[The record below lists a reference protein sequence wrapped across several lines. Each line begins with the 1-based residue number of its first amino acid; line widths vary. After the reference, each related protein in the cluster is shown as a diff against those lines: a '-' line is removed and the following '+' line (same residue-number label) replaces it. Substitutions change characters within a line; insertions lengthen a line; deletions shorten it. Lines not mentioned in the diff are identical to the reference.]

1 MRVSARLRNSIA
13 LLAGAASASVLVLAF
28 PTAAAAEAPVDLNG
42 AYVLDTVGAIEG
54 NETRVLAAIDELYES
69 ARIQLFVV
77 YVDNFTGSTNW
88 ANDTA
93 VLNGLGANDVLLAV
107 AIDERNYEISI
118 DPEFP
123 LSDAQVSEVES
134 NDIEPRLRDDDWA
147 GAAIAAVQGFQAA
160 AGSEAPPNP
169 DGPAIPITPI
179 GDSVGGI
186 PILPILGGVAVVAAG
201 IFVYSR
207 VRRRSGSPTSNA
219 TASGSDPAGM
229 SQQQLD
235 QRAGS
240 LLVQLDDSIKTS
252 EQELGFAIAQFGEAA
267 TAPFVATLE
276 SAKQSVSAAFAMKH
290 KLDDHEPDTAE
301 ERRAR
306 TTEIIQLC
314 ESADAGLDSQ
324 ADAFDGLRE
333 LERTAPEALA
343 ATSTRLATARA
354 RVAATA
360 GTLATLG
367 TTYAASAIAPVKDN
381 VLQAGKLLVF
391 AETSHASA
399 AASIAVAKLNDA
411 AVAIRAAQASIGQVM
426 ELSEAVDTRSV
437 SLGEASAQLEALVAD
452 TRRDIAAARVLAEDV
467 SATELPGAIAA
478 AATALQAVSTSP
490 GDPIAALSA
499 IALANAGL
507 DAVFADVREEQA
519 SLAKAKNQ
527 LDATIA
533 AAQAQ
538 LLGAKQYISTRRGG
552 VGESARTRASEA
564 ERRLAQAEAQAAS
577 DPVGALAAAQQA
589 RDLAEGAF
597 ALAEADTNSFASL
610 QDGGSGSSSRGNEG
624 AALGGLLGGLV
635 DGMFGSSGGSNRSG
649 SSGGGTSRST
659 RSGSFGGS
667 SRSGSRSSS
676 GSNSGSSGRS
686 SGGRTSSGGRF

>member
-1 MRVSARLRNSIA
+1 MGELMTVSAQLRNRSA
-13 LLAGAASASVLVLAF
+13 LLAGAALAAVLLVAF
-28 PTAAAAEAPVDLNG
+28 PAPAAAESPVDLNG

-54 NETRVLAAIDELYES
+54 DEARVLAALDELYDS

-93 VLNGLGANDVLLAV
+93 VLNGLGGNDVLLAV
-107 AIDERNYEISI
+107 AIDERNYQISI
-118 DPEFP
+118 DPAFP
-123 LSDAQVSEVES
+123 LSDAQVSAVES

-147 GAAIAAVQGFQAA
+147 GAAIAAAQGFQAA
-160 AGSEAPPNP
+160 AAGNEAPANP
-169 DGPAIPITPI
+169 DDPAIPITPI
-179 GDSVGGI
+179 GDSGGGI
-186 PILPILGGVAVVAAG
+186 PILPILGGVAVVGAG
-201 IFVYSR
+201 VFVYSR
-207 VRRRSGSPTSNA
+207 VRRRSGAPGSS
-219 TASGSDPAGM
+219 ASAPGSDPAGL

-252 EQELGFAIAQFGEAA
+252 EQELGFAVAQFGEAA
-267 TAPFVATLE
+267 TAPFVATLAT
-276 SAKQSVSAAFAMKH
+276 AKESVSAAFALKH

-301 ERRAR
+301 ERRAW

-314 ESADAGLDSQ
+314 ESADAELDSQ

-333 LERTAPEALA
+333 LERTAPQALA
-343 ATSTRLATARA
+343 ATSASLDAARA
-354 RVAATA
+354 RVAAAA

-381 VLQAGKLLVF
+381 VIQAEKLLAF
-391 AETSHASA
+391 AETSRESA
-399 AASIAVAKLNDA
+399 AASIAAAALNDA

-426 ELSEAVDTRSV
+426 ELSEAVETRGV
-437 SLGEASAQLEALVAD
+437 SLGEASAKLKALVAD
-452 TRRDIAAARVLAEDV
+452 TTSDIAAARVLAEDA
-467 SATELPGAIAA
+467 SATELHAAIAA
-478 AATALQAVSTSP
+478 ATTALQTVSTSP

-499 IALANAGL
+499 IASANAGL
-507 DAVFADVREEQA
+507 DTVFADVRDEQA
-519 SLAKAKNQ
+519 NLAKAKSQ

-538 LLGAKQYISTRRGG
+538 LLSAKQYISTRRGG
-552 VGESARTRASEA
+552 VGESARTRVSEA

-577 DPVGALAAAQQA
+577 DPIGALAAAQQA

-597 ALAEADTNSFASL
+597 ALAEADTAGFSSL
-610 QDGGSGSSSRGNEG
+610 QRGGSGSSSRGNDG

-635 DGMFGSSGGSNRSG
+635 GGTLGSSGGSNRSS
-649 SSGGGTSRST
+649 SSGGGSSRST

-667 SRSGSRSSS
+667 SRSGSRSS
-676 GSNSGSSGRS
+676 GRS